1 MDGASIAVIIVAV
14 IGAVA
19 TIFSNVIISNKQSH
33 EMDAKLDKNQ
43 AVIEERINNLKETV
57 DKHNNFGEQIPAI
70 RSDMKNLEKRVD
82 RIELKLNA

>member
-19 TIFSNVIISNKQSH
+19 TIFSNVIISNKHSH

-57 DKHNNFGEQIPAI
+57 DKHNNFGQQIPEI
-70 RSDMKNLEKRVD
+70 RSDIKNLEKRVD
-82 RIELKLNA
+82 KLEAKINN

>member
-33 EMDAKLDKNQ
+33 EMDSKLDKNQ

-57 DKHNNFGEQIPAI
+57 DKHNNFGQQIPEI
-70 RSDMKNLEKRVD
+70 RSDIKNLEKRVD
-82 RIELKLNA
+82 KLEAKINN